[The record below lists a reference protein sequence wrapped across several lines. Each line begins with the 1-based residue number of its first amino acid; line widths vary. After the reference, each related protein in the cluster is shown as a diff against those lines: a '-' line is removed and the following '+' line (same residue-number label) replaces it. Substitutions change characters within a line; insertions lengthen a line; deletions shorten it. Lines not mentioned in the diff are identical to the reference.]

1 MKVSVRS
8 AKEHEKDILDN
19 LLQLYLHDFS
29 EFSSQETD
37 SRGRFTYPYLDHYWQ
52 DPQRFPF
59 IIYVES
65 NIAGFALV
73 RREEDPDTGEPIT
86 EMTEFFILRMFRNR
100 GIGNKAAVKLWNS
113 FQGKW
118 RVQVLNKNKRAY
130 PFWKNAISRYT
141 NDASEEKSDARI
153 VFLFG

>member
-8 AKEHEKDILDN
+8 AKEDEKDILYN

-29 EFSSQETD
+29 EFSPQETD
-37 SRGRFTYPYLDHYWQ
+37 GRGRFTYPYLDHYWQ

-73 RREEDPDTGEPIT
+73 RTEDDPDTGEPIT

-100 GIGNKAAVKLWNS
+100 GIGKKAAVKLWNS

-130 PFWKNAISRYT
+130 PFWQHAISRYT
-141 NDASEEKSDARI
+141 NDAFEEKSDDRI